1 MLSSLSIIVTHI
13 LLIHLVRNTVKKSK
27 KLSEFTKDVLVC
39 GLCAFELGCVA
50 LEQGVLMEQYGLA
63 VWAVSL
69 ILVVTWQVAGWDGV
83 SPSPTCYFLEGSTLG
98 FSRVVAMLVGS
109 LLSYRHITTIW
120 TAELSLLHKG
130 RAGATA
136 KGVCSL
142 PWKNKAIYMVM
153 LTELVGSMLLTIIPR
168 YVLEHK
174 TLANNDPKKIIR
186 GAIIGLTVLTI
197 VMGGMDHSGAMF
209 NPTLATLLV
218 GGCVGYTTTQH
229 ILVYWMT
236 PLVGA
241 ALGSALYPLIV
252 RDDDS
257 RKVMI
262 SADEEDKKVK

>member
-50 LEQGVLMEQYGLA
+50 LEQGVLMEQHGLA

-83 SPSPTCYFLEGSTLG
+83 SPSPSCYFLEGSPLG

-120 TAELSLLHKG
+120 AAELSMLHKG
-130 RAGATA
+130 RAVATA
-136 KGVCSL
+136 TGVCSL

-153 LTELVGSMLLTIIPR
+153 FTELVGSMLLTIIPR

-174 TLANNDPKKIIR
+174 TLANNDPKKILR

-229 ILVYWMT
+229 IMVYWMT
-236 PLVGA
+236 PIVGA
-241 ALGSALYPLIV
+241 ALGTTVYPLVV
-252 RDDDS
+252 RDDEKES
-257 RKVMI
+257 VNTA
-262 SADEEDKKVK
+262 ADLKEKKVK